1 LTIDSPSSTSNE
13 LPVGSVKIF
22 QTNLGLNLSNDE
34 LIENGVL
41 VKHYTVSFRQ
51 NKILTRRI
59 VKKLAT
65 IIKRLRKHSDHFEI
79 LEKQKQ
85 VFHILFRK

>member
-1 LTIDSPSSTSNE
+1 MTIDSPSSTSNE

-41 VKHYTVSFRQ
+41 VKHYTVSFKQ
-51 NKILTRRI
+51 NKMLTTGI

-65 IIKRLRKHSDHFEI
+65 IIKRLRKHAGHFEI
-79 LEKQKQ
+79 LEKQKK